1 MADNKLAN
9 HPVTECRNP
18 TELTSGDLIGLT
30 VRVTSNIQSCGVTHT
45 DSSGLASSQLTAET
59 GLLSAAAII
68 VVILLLV
75 VRLHFYSRQH
85 HMFSSRATASIR
97 PKPQGLSTLQAHHQN
112 SSGHLHGAF

>member
-1 MADNKLAN
+1 MADTDHLIEKCSNQ
-9 HPVTECRNP
+9 TD
-18 TELTSGDLIGLT
+18 LTSGDLIGLT
-30 VRVTSNIQSCGVTHT
+30 VRATFNMQSCGVTHT

-85 HMFSSRATASIR
+85 HMFSSRATASTR
-97 PKPQGLSTLQAHHQN
+97 PKPQGLSTIQAHHQN